1 MDRSAIL
8 FEAEPDLLRLT
19 APRAGAFNS
28 AGLASTVIRVFSRG
42 VSSAG
47 VSSAVLLYLGSVGLV
62 GGVTIGFFFG
72 SGFLLLRQPSE
83 QIHAGSRI
91 HDRNTEVSP
100 LRPAG
105 SSPNAENGT
114 PFGGDFPVLSSTANG
129 AALIAPAQTAGPDEV
144 GPSWEA
150 TLTPPPPDVGSDQL
164 KLSRASNSR
173 PDPMR
178 GKVRTTAGRIQSS
191 KAEGKQYP
199 ERTAADRA
207 NEHEYNQLALDELI
221 RTLEEIQ

>member
-1 MDRSAIL
+1 MTSSHRHGLEPELSHLTARSA
-8 FEAEPDLLRLT
+8 
-19 APRAGAFNS
+19 GVSNS
-28 AGLASTVIRVFSRG
+28 AGLAPTVVPVFSRG

-47 VSSAVLLYLGSVGLV
+47 GSIAVLLYLGSIGLV
-62 GGVTIGFFFG
+62 GGVTTGLLFG
-72 SGFLLLRQPSE
+72 SGFLLLGQPSE
-83 QIHAGSRI
+83 QIHAGSRV

-129 AALIAPAQTAGPDEV
+129 AALIAPAQTAGPDEA

-150 TLTPPPPDVGSDQL
+150 TLTPPPSDGGSDKFR

-173 PDPMR
+173 SDPMR
-178 GKVRTTAGRIQSS
+178 GKIRTTGRIQSS
-191 KAEGKQYP
+191 KAEGKQDP
-199 ERTAADRA
+199 ERSAADRA
-207 NEHEYNQLALDELI
+207 NEHEYNRL
-221 RTLEEIQ
+221 